1 MEMQKIFVLVMGILL
16 VMGCATAG
24 GLQKTSVPSAK
35 IEKVEFKPDKAGDY
49 YVDVTVRNVSGEAK
63 PFYMMIQAED
73 QPPQLTASGAK
84 GEPKPIRAGETY
96 TFQLNTLL
104 KKEPKNISIE
114 IMDQL
119 PR

>member
-1 MEMQKIFVLVMGILL
+1 MKKIFVLIVGIFLA
-16 VMGCATAG
+16 VGCATAG
-24 GLQKTSVPSAK
+24 GLQKTSVPSAA

-49 YVDVTVRNVSGEAK
+49 YIYVTVRNVSGEAK

-73 QPPQLTASGAK
+73 QPLQLTASGSK
-84 GEPKPIRAGETY
+84 GEPKPLPAGGTY
-96 TFQLNTLL
+96 TFELNTLL

-114 IMDQL
+114 ILDKL